1 MSSQGSVDRQ
11 IIMIFKVIILI
22 LKVIIILTD
31 TIIMIFMMTEKRDRI
46 SVPSPRAA
54 WRVACV

>member
-1 MSSQGSVDRQ
+1 
-11 IIMIFKVIILI
+11 MIFKVIILI
-22 LKVIIILTD
+22 IKVIMLIIVVIIIL

-46 SVPSPRAA
+46 SVPSPGAA

>member
-1 MSSQGSVDRQ
+1 
-11 IIMIFKVIILI
+11 MIFKVIILI
-22 LKVIIILTD
+22 IKVIIILTD
-31 TIIMIFMMTEKRDRI
+31 TIIMIMMTEKRDRI